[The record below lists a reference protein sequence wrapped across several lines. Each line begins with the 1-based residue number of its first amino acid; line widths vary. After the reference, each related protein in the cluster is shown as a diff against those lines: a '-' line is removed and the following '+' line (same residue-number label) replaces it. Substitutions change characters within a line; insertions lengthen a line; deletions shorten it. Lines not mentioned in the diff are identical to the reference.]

1 MISLKNILTLV
12 FLNIISFGIFASAS
26 TEVSAPEG
34 VEVKGVKIKSELQA
48 LSPRCH
54 EHSYVPIKYTVTNRT
69 DKPYRSKIMVD
80 NGFHIGNAG
89 TNQVYSVSTPPF
101 GKKTFYFYPT
111 LTSDY
116 ANIFSTDSP
125 PEHAYVNSIYSHKH
139 VAVSTECR
147 EDWYKAL
154 DTASSSIVSSCFINI
169 TDWTA
174 DYRTFASFQSLIVPE
189 KQYNNQLDE
198 SFRKAIRLWVASGG
212 HLLLIGD
219 ASTAESTKNYGHG
232 KISIAPERMN
242 MEAEARVEWFCKL
255 LGVKEHHHYLGSVE
269 STATYIGEG
278 FPKIDDV
285 NKYQIP
291 PPPVFLGL
299 ILLAFAIFVGP
310 ICLKVLAPVGKRFR
324 LFYIIP
330 LSALG
335 VSLLLALLIFV
346 IDGTGGVGTR
356 KVHFVINAA
365 DHTGLISQTQVVRTN
380 LVLADEFNLPL
391 EVSISGERNSDD
403 NRYRRTLKDTLRVE
417 EECSGGYFPSR
428 ASVVH
433 YLLQPVVTRWAL
445 HVEKTSDGKYSFQS
459 SFPAQLSNVTYTAED
474 GKVWM
479 VKSLLPGQK
488 LTAESVHYK
497 GKFKPTSG
505 SFRAIM
511 EDKDGKTGVIPT
523 LDSIEWEKTEI
534 IVSGPIA
541 FNN

>member
-1 MISLKNILTLV
+1 MISLKNILTFV
-12 FLNIISFGIFASAS
+12 CLNIISFGIFASAS
-26 TEVSAPEG
+26 TEVSVPDE
-34 VEVKGVKIKSELQA
+34 VEVKEVKIKSELSE
-48 LSPRCH
+48 LSTKVH
-54 EHSYVPIKYTVTNRT
+54 EHSYTPIKYTVTNRT
-69 DKPYRSKIMVD
+69 DKPYHSKLWVNRS
-80 NGFHIGNAG
+80 IGGGSGA
-89 TNQVYSVSTPPF
+89 NQVFSATTPPF
-101 GKKTFYFYPT
+101 AKKTFYFYPICDSNY
-111 LTSDY
+111 LSI
-116 ANIFSTDSP
+116 NSTDSTP
-125 PEHAYVNSIYSHKH
+125 AHTYINSAYTDMTA
-139 VAVSTECR
+139 AVSSECR
-147 EDWYKAL
+147 ETWLKTL
-154 DTASSSIVSSCFINI
+154 NASSFYVSADLINI
-169 TDWTA
+169 TDWPA
-174 DYRTFASFQSLIVPE
+174 DYRTFASFDFLIIPE
-189 KQYNNQLDE
+189 KQYNNKLDE
-198 SFRKAIRLWVASGG
+198 SYRKAIRLWIAAGG

-219 ASTAESTKNYGHG
+219 ATTVESTKRYGNG

-242 MEAEARVEWFCKL
+242 MEDDARIKWFSKL
-255 LGVKEHHHYLGSVE
+255 TDRKEHHHNVGANE
-269 STATYIGEG
+269 RTDKYIERR
-278 FPKIDDV
+278 FPKIIDV
-285 NKYQIP
+285 NKYKIP

-330 LSALG
+330 LSAVG

-380 LVLADEFNLPL
+380 LILSDEFHLPM
-391 EVSISGERNSDD
+391 EVAISGERNSDG
-403 NRYRRTLKDTLRVE
+403 YHESLKDTQREDEV
-417 EECSGGYFPSR
+417 CSGGYFPSR

-459 SFPAQLSNVTYTAED
+459 SFPAQLSNVTYTDND

-479 VKSLLPGQK
+479 VKSLMPGQK
-488 LTAESVHYK
+488 LTAESVYYK

-505 SFRAIM
+505 SFRANM
-511 EDKDGKTGVIPT
+511 VDKDGKTGVIPT